1 MATCTGSENIAE
13 RILAAAKDF
22 ATSSKDSPSFSLFW
36 LNSFSHD
43 NVNLPFSMDAKDLEF
58 LTDTDIIQSLNDSI
72 IIIFSDHGF
81 RFGDIRLTYTGWM
94 EERLPFLYF
103 KFPHMFKKTYSTF
116 YKNFRFNAK
125 KRLVTPFD
133 FHITLQNILQ
143 ICNSSFSIKPAVGCP
158 RAQSLFQKI
167 PENRSCQDACI
178 PKHYCTCDGY
188 YYISIK
194 EPVAYF
200 IGRFVVNQI
209 NAIILNYPD
218 EADLCA
224 KFRLR
229 KIISIGKSKGTGD
242 FVNEYLIIVET
253 YPYAMFEATVQGN
266 SQRGSLELLG
276 DISRLN
282 IYKSYTSCIIKN
294 GSLKKYCFC
303 DGWLTK
309 IKSGLCYLF
318 NC

>member
-1 MATCTGSENIAE
+1 M
-13 RILAAAKDF
+13 
-22 ATSSKDSPSFSLFW
+22 
-36 LNSFSHD
+36 
-43 NVNLPFSMDAKDLEF
+43 
-58 LTDTDIIQSLNDSI
+58 
-72 IIIFSDHGF
+72 
-81 RFGDIRLTYTGWM
+81 
-94 EERLPFLYF
+94 
-103 KFPHMFKKTYSTF
+103 
-116 YKNFRFNAK
+116 
-125 KRLVTPFD
+125 
-133 FHITLQNILQ
+133 
-143 ICNSSFSIKPAVGCP
+143 GCP

-178 PKHYCTCDGY
+178 PKHYCTCDG